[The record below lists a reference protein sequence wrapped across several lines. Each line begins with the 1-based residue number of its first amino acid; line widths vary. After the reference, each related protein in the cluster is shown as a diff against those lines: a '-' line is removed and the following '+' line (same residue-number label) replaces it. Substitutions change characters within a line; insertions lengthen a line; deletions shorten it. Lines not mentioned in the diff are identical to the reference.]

1 MRCPYIAICIKLRLE
16 VNKMSTGN
24 NQDLELELKKYRR
37 NKLIC
42 IIVGAAIFVGCIIG
56 VIILNITLDKTAY
69 EAMQA
74 YEEGQISLAEYLK
87 ITDGLSILGIVR
99 TGLSLLST
107 GGAAL
112 AIAGG
117 IVNHVKAKNR
127 TRKLK
132 RRSIAEDYGGNGV
145 EF

>member
-1 MRCPYIAICIKLRLE
+1 MIFLRVNIVYIVYFFEKKNFLINIGKLFDIYL
-16 VNKMSTGN
+16 NHKNFFDFGS
-24 NQDLELELKKYRR
+24 
-37 NKLIC
+37 
-42 IIVGAAIFVGCIIG
+42 AIFVGSIIG

-87 ITDGLSILGIVR
+87 ITDGLSILGIIR

>member
-1 MRCPYIAICIKLRLE
+1 MRCPYITICIKLRLE
-16 VNKMSTGN
+16 VNKMSTGS
-24 NQDLELELKKYRR
+24 NQDLEIELKKYRR

-42 IIVGAAIFVGCIIG
+42 IIVGTAIFVSCIIG

-87 ITDGLSILGIVR
+87 ITEGLSILGIIR

-117 IVNHVKAKNR
+117 IVNHVKANNR

>member
-1 MRCPYIAICIKLRLE
+1 M
-16 VNKMSTGN
+16 NTGN

-42 IIVGAAIFVGCIIG
+42 IIVGTVIFVSCIIG

-87 ITDGLSILGIVR
+87 ITEGLSILGIIR

-117 IVNHVKAKNR
+117 IVNHVKANNR

-132 RRSIAEDYGGNGV
+132 RRNIAEDYGGNGV

>member
-1 MRCPYIAICIKLRLE
+1 MRCPYITICIKLRLE
-16 VNKMSTGN
+16 VNKMSTGS
-24 NQDLELELKKYRR
+24 NQDLEIELKKYRR

-42 IIVGAAIFVGCIIG
+42 IIVGTAIFVSCIIG
-56 VIILNITLDKTAY
+56 VIILNITLDKTAF

-87 ITDGLSILGIVR
+87 ITEGLSILGIIR

-117 IVNHVKAKNR
+117 IVNHVKANNR